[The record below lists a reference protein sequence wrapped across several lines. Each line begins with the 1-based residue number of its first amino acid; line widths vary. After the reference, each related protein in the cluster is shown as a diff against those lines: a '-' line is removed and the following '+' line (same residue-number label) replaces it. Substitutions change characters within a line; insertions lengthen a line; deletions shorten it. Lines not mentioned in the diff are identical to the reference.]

1 MTIEGMASKPLTIV
15 LRIAIVEGMA
25 SMIEFLA
32 FEYRQKSLA
41 FQVQTEIPDTYRR
54 THDFEKKMLC
64 LLQSPAILL
73 HFVD

>member
-41 FQVQTEIPDTYRR
+41 FQVQTDIPDTYRR
-54 THDFEKKMLC
+54 THDFEKKNVVLV
-64 LLQSPAILL
+64 AIAS
-73 HFVD
+73 HSIAFC

>member
-41 FQVQTEIPDTYRR
+41 FQVQTEIPDAYRR
-54 THDFEKKMLC
+54 THDFEANVVLV
-64 LLQSPAILL
+64 AIAS
-73 HFVD
+73 HSIAFC